1 MGKVWKWENGRLCA
15 RPSLLDSLADLDRVG
30 EVISV
35 VGAGGK
41 TTTIRRLAEEA
52 VKQKRTVAVTTTT
65 KMKKEPQFVLTADVE
80 KIQRKWE
87 EEGQV
92 WFGTPAI

>member
-1 MGKVWKWENGRLCA
+1 MGKVWKWGKWSALCQDRLCWA
-15 RPSLLDSLADLDRVG
+15 QLRSQIVG

-35 VGAGGK
+35 VVPEQQCNNCGSRETEADSGSDYYYK
-41 TTTIRRLAEEA
+41 DEE
-52 VKQKRTVAVTTTT
+52 
-65 KMKKEPQFVLTADVE
+65 KKPQFVLTADVE

-92 WFGTPAI
+92 W